1 MGQKLIRY
9 QLKDDTAEESKIL
22 ETTPIFDLEL
32 PKLLESKGVEF
43 GPIRDRLA
51 DIMAERQQTFVRL
64 VTRAQQAGDIHDSVD
79 PDQLAYELDMLLFG
93 ANWAFQLY
101 GDGDVIVRSQA
112 AMRHRLKSV
121 VLIQKTLPFEVAIPP
136 PPLDA

>member
-1 MGQKLIRY
+1 MFFAA
-9 QLKDDTAEESKIL
+9 TS
-22 ETTPIFDLEL
+22 T
-32 PKLLESKGVEF
+32 EF
-43 GPIRDRLA
+43 NSRPGPIRDRLA

-121 VLIQKTLPFEVAIPP
+121 CTHPEDFAF
-136 PPLDA
+136 